1 MKEYQQ
7 EFKITYVNDDIRI
20 TSLNRIVCW
29 KLKYFNFTDKID
41 NYKLDKKAAAVYIFL
56 DQDNKPSYVGQSN
69 NWFVRMNDPKHKI
82 KLESVENIIL
92 IFSDKIS
99 APLFK
104 HELRYYE
111 QWLISDFNEKLDKNA
126 KLENIQKNYNKKVDP
141 IDIKKC
147 NYEYEIIK
155 NQIKFLL
162 PNYIDYDDYEILNEK
177 QKSSDHECKIFTKN
191 KEEIDGIFNKN
202 KGSITILPD
211 QEYTLNKYQSSS
223 DIQKKHWDK
232 AQNDLLK
239 QKQDK
244 AVEIIKSSDGDQVI
258 KIKKSIKFNSPSAA
272 ACFIHASSRNGRT
285 DWKLPNGEELRTII
299 DN

>member
-29 KLKYFNFTDKID
+29 KLKYFNFSDKID

-69 NWFVRMNDPKHKI
+69 NWFVRMKDPKHKT
-82 KLESVENIIL
+82 KLESVENIVL

-111 QWLISDFNEKLDKNA
+111 QWLISDFNEKLDKNE
-126 KLENIQKNYNKKVDP
+126 KLENKQKNYNKKVDP

-155 NQIKFLL
+155 NQLKFLI
-162 PNYIDYDDYEILNEK
+162 PNYIDYDEFEIINEK
-177 QKSSDHECKIFTKN
+177 DENSNEDCFTTTKN
-191 KEEIDGIFNKN
+191 KKRIKGIFNKN
-202 KGSITILPD
+202 KVSITILAD
-211 QEYTLNKYQSSS
+211 QKYKLNKEQFNSEN
-223 DIQKKHWDK
+223 QKKYWDK
-232 AQNDLLK
+232 ALKQLLK
-239 QKQDK
+239 LQQKNALKVDESNDAIK
-244 AVEIIKSSDGDQVI
+244 VEIIKEI
-258 KIKKSIKFNSPSAA
+258 NFKSPSGA
-272 ACFIHASSRNGRT
+272 ACFIHAASRNGWT
-285 DWKLPNGEELRTII
+285 DWKLKKDNKELRTIR